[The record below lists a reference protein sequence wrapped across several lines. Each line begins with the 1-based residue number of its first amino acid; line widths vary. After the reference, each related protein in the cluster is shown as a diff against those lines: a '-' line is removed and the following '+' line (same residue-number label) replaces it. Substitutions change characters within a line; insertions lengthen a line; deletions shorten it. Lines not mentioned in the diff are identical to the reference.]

1 MSFADFLR
9 FHWVPAGNNVGN
21 NPAPAGAQA
30 NDQVDANGRAHP
42 LPEQPAANQL
52 HQQPRVVQNRFRDQ
66 AIRRRNMALNPRPQ
80 PLDMFPPDMPHRVNP
95 QPHINPGDAADD
107 QSEVSD
113 NSSGSDSEIEEEKD
127 NVNEEQIFYDAVNPQ
142 VPAHV
147 DLPPFEEV
155 QVQPQAA
162 APAVLPPP
170 RLPVQPRP
178 ARRGANNEE
187 NDVFGAPDPNMND
200 DNQVHIAIMDVLGL
214 EGPFFV
220 MFRNAAWLLAFS
232 SVYLTLLGFF
242 PYVIGSIL
250 VRLARSKFD
259 SVLPN
264 FFEGWTLKA
273 LFDKVEALSA
283 AANPPLQFMD
293 FVLIAAGYMTII
305 FVTFSFDRLLANAK
319 SVKFLEALSTVA
331 DPLSQ
336 LAVMVKVGV
345 LLIMRIFVLPIT
357 LGSAIICVISYE
369 VLDYPL
375 EQWAKF
381 LTFNSVGIYGLAWVA
396 GITFM
401 LSMTISVLQL
411 REVLHPDIFGKLV
424 KPQVSCFHVD
434 YETLLATHSTNQL
447 FFFY

>member
-9 FHWVPAGNNVGN
+9 FHWVPAGNNIVN
-21 NPAPAGAQA
+21 NPAPAGAQPD
-30 NDQVDANGRAHP
+30 NQVDANGRVQQNP
-42 LPEQPAANQL
+42 QQRAANHL
-52 HQQPRVVQNRFRDQ
+52 QQQQRVGHNRLRNQ
-66 AIRRRNMALNPRPQ
+66 AIRRRNMALNPPPQ
-80 PLDMFPPDMPHRVNP
+80 PLDMFHPDVPRENTPRPP
-95 QPHINPGDAADD
+95 INPEDASDE
-107 QSEVSD
+107 QVEVSD
-113 NSSGSDSEIEEEKD
+113 NSSGSDSEMEEERD
-127 NVNEEQIFYDAVNPQ
+127 IIGEQQHNHDAGIVDLQ
-142 VPAHV
+142 VPARV
-147 DLPPFEEV
+147 DLPPVEGMEG
-155 QVQPQAA
+155 QPQAA

-178 ARRGANNEE
+178 PRRGANNEE
-187 NDVFGAPDPNMND
+187 NDLFGAPDPNMND

-259 SVLPN
+259 SVLPD
-264 FFEGWTLKA
+264 FFEDWTLKA
-273 LFDKVEALSA
+273 LLNKVETLSA
-283 AANPPLQFMD
+283 TANPPLQFMD

-319 SVKFLEALSTVA
+319 SVKFLEALSVVA

-375 EQWAKF
+375 DQWAKF

-424 KPQVSCFHVD
+424 KPQVSSHFVNWKSLCSAQFT
-434 YETLLATHSTNQL
+434 YYCQL
-447 FFFY
+447 